1 MMIHTTQQ
9 GSSFS
14 LLFIFIF
21 MGVPDRYFSVRDFSF
36 YPTTQYL
43 LEIKNFNLMNI
54 SKILL
59 KTKIVADFFLSIS
72 FFYVAFCLLFSNI
85 LINLFSFIIA
95 IFFFMQAL
103 GNVDKLNGYGTNN
116 TTKKP

>member
-1 MMIHTTQQ
+1 
-9 GSSFS
+9 
-14 LLFIFIF
+14 

-43 LEIKNFNLMNI
+43 LEIKNFNLMNV

-72 FFYVAFCLLFSNI
+72 FFYVAFCLIFSNI